1 MICKK
6 NNPQLIC
13 MSKMFTIFAA
23 SYILNGVQTR
33 LYATGF
39 FYAWLQTIY
48 GFVPP
53 CVRIMQSLPFSRC
66 RTTGQAKPFYI
77 CLKQT
82 INVMSS
88 TTEDCL
94 TAKDSTCKQ
103 RRRTKRATSE
113 EPQPVQVIHQI
124 IIPETPVGLIGEK
137 VVFTDKFLKDCP
149 DAAQL
154 ALSRVNTPYF
164 TIIGAWLEMRKN
176 GVIVMVKVDISGF
189 QWRSDGVTLSY
200 FKKYEL

>member
-1 MICKK
+1 MISATK
-6 NNPQLIC
+6 N
-13 MSKMFTIFAA
+13 
-23 SYILNGVQTR
+23 
-33 LYATGF
+33 
-39 FYAWLQTIY
+39 
-48 GFVPP
+48 
-53 CVRIMQSLPFSRC
+53 
-66 RTTGQAKPFYI
+66 
-77 CLKQT
+77 CL
-82 INVMSS
+82 S
-88 TTEDCL
+88 
-94 TAKDSTCKQ
+94 AKDSTCKQ
-103 RRRTKRATSE
+103 HGRTKRAPIQ

-124 IIPETPVGLIGEK
+124 IIPEKPTGLIGEK
-137 VVFTDKFLKDCP
+137 VIFTDKFLKDCP